1 MKPSVEAQPQLL
13 DIYERHHD
21 SILLIMFKSK
31 TNWLV
36 AILSLNPPK
45 EKQKKENE
53 HQDKKI

>member
-1 MKPSVEAQPQLL
+1 
-13 DIYERHHD
+13 
-21 SILLIMFKSK
+21 MFKLK

-45 EKQKKENE
+45 EKKKKRKENE